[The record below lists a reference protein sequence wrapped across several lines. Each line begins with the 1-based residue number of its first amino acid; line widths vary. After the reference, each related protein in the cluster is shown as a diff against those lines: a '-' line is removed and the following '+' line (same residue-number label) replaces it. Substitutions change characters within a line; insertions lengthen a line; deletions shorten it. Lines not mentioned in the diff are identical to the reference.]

1 MGPLGDPALFFCFLV
16 VSLGYEGVAKGR
28 GNSVGNYSEEKAW
41 KRAQKM
47 GKVNYLIIVGILA
60 GGGAFFGLSVLLS
73 YVSGSDIDLFQTFL
87 SALSFGVVYG
97 YLSWKFTKRRY
108 EKKR

>member
-1 MGPLGDPALFFCFLV
+1 M
-16 VSLGYEGVAKGR
+16 VSLGYGRCGFCLGREG
-28 GNSVGNYSEEKAW
+28 NPLGNYSEEKAW

-47 GKVNYLIIVGILA
+47 GKVKYLIVIGILT
-60 GGGAFFGLSVLLS
+60 GGGAFFGLSVLLA
-73 YVSGSDIDLFQTFL
+73 YTRGADMDLFQTFL

-108 EKKR
+108 EKKRG